1 MSRYARQHGAVRQPH
16 CAWTQPLSSFL
27 PFSVTTSGI
36 LMVFA
41 ALGAIAGLF
50 FFFHGFSRL
59 QEQRFSAARVV
70 TKTPVRVSSAA
81 TKTEDAPKRNS
92 HEVIQLTPVETQAN
106 GSESMT
112 QQGKIAAALLRAG
125 IPNPVTW
132 ADHQAQN
139 EVRVV
144 DEAGS
149 ESATATNDVDVSRV
163 LQQKSKAPTLQLPT
177 RDQIHTV
184 DRETSLMIWGG
195 PALTLAC
202 IYILAAHFGWL

>member
-1 MSRYARQHGAVRQPH
+1 MHGAR
-16 CAWTQPLSSFL
+16 TKRLSSFL
-27 PFSVTTSGI
+27 PFSLSATGI
-36 LMVFA
+36 LMVLA

-59 QEQRFSAARVV
+59 QESRLSSAGVIA
-70 TKTPVRVSSAA
+70 TSPVRPPAMIA
-81 TKTEDAPKRNS
+81 TKSAEPVKRNS
-92 HEVIQLTPVETQAN
+92 HEVIQLSSVETQVN

-132 ADHQAQN
+132 ADQHVPN
-139 EVRVV
+139 EVRVE
-144 DEAGS
+144 DEPENKKETG
-149 ESATATNDVDVSRV
+149 TKDVDVSRV
-163 LQQKSKAPTLQLPT
+163 LQQKSNALALQLPT
-177 RDQIHTV
+177 RDQNPIA
-184 DRETSLMIWGG
+184 DRLTSLMIWGG

>member
-1 MSRYARQHGAVRQPH
+1 
-16 CAWTQPLSSFL
+16 
-27 PFSVTTSGI
+27 
-36 LMVFA
+36 MVFA
-41 ALGAIAGLF
+41 SLGAIAGLF

-59 QEQRFSAARVV
+59 QERHFSTARMV
-70 TKTPVRVSSAA
+70 TKTPVRIPPAA
-81 TKTEDAPKRNS
+81 PKTEDAPKRNS
-92 HEVIQLTPVETQAN
+92 HEVIQLTPVETLAN

-132 ADHQAQN
+132 ADHHAQN

-163 LQQKSKAPTLQLPT
+163 LQQKSNAPTLQLPT

>member
-1 MSRYARQHGAVRQPH
+1 MH
-16 CAWTQPLSSFL
+16 CAWTQPLSSL
-27 PFSVTTSGI
+27 QPFSITGSGI

-59 QEQRFSAARVV
+59 QERRFSAPRV
-70 TKTPVRVSSAA
+70 TKTPVRVPPALPKAA
-81 TKTEDAPKRNS
+81 DAPKRNS

-132 ADHQAQN
+132 ADHHGEN
-139 EVRVV
+139 EIRVV
-144 DEAGS
+144 DEAES
-149 ESATATNDVDVSRV
+149 ESAKTAEHVEVSRV
-163 LQQKSKAPTLQLPT
+163 LQKSNALALPLPT
-177 RDQIHTV
+177 RDQPYTA
-184 DRETSLMIWGG
+184 DRNTSLMIWGG

>member
-1 MSRYARQHGAVRQPH
+1 MLDSEVQ
-16 CAWTQPLSSFL
+16 CAKRAAPGRNRLSSFL
-27 PFSVTTSGI
+27 PFSVTVSGI

-41 ALGAIAGLF
+41 ALGAMAGLF

-59 QEQRFSAARVV
+59 QEHRFSAVRAVA
-70 TKTPVRVSSAA
+70 KTPVRVPPAPP
-81 TKTEDAPKRNS
+81 KTADAPKRNS
-92 HEVIQLTPVETQAN
+92 HEVIQLSSVETQAN

-132 ADHQAQN
+132 ADHHAQN

-144 DEAGS
+144 DEPEG
-149 ESATATNDVDVSRV
+149 ESTATKDVDVSRV
-163 LQQKSKAPTLQLPT
+163 LQQKSNAPALPLPT
-177 RDQIHTV
+177 RDQIYRA
-184 DRETSLMIWGG
+184 DRKTSLMIWGG

>member
-1 MSRYARQHGAVRQPH
+1 MLDSEVQ
-16 CAWTQPLSSFL
+16 CAKRTEPGRNRLSSFL
-27 PFSVTTSGI
+27 PFSITASGI

-41 ALGAIAGLF
+41 ALGAMAGLF

-59 QEQRFSAARVV
+59 QEHRFSAVRVV
-70 TKTPVRVSSAA
+70 AKTAVCVPPAPP
-81 TKTEDAPKRNS
+81 KTADAPKCNT
-92 HEVIQLTPVETQAN
+92 HEVIQLSPVEAQAN

-132 ADHQAQN
+132 ADHHAEN
-139 EVRVV
+139 EVRIV
-144 DEAGS
+144 DEPEG
-149 ESATATNDVDVSRV
+149 ESTTATKDVDVSRV
-163 LQQKSKAPTLQLPT
+163 LQHKSNAAALQLPT
-177 RDQIHTV
+177 REQIYSV
-184 DRETSLMIWGG
+184 DRKTSFMIWGG

>member
-1 MSRYARQHGAVRQPH
+1 MLDSEVQ
-16 CAWTQPLSSFL
+16 CAQRTAPGRNRLSSFL
-27 PFSVTTSGI
+27 PFFVTASGI

-59 QEQRFSAARVV
+59 QERRFSAARVV
-70 TKTPVRVSSAA
+70 TKTPVRVPPLPPNPA
-81 TKTEDAPKRNS
+81 EAPQRNL
-92 HEVIQLTPVETQAN
+92 HEVIQLTPAETQAN

-112 QQGKIAAALLRAG
+112 QQGKIAAALLLAG

-132 ADHQAQN
+132 ADHHPQS

-144 DEAGS
+144 DEPEG
-149 ESATATNDVDVSRV
+149 ESAMAANDVEVCRV
-163 LQQKSKAPTLQLPT
+163 LQQKSNAPALQLPT
-177 RDQIHTV
+177 REQIYIA
-184 DRETSLMIWGG
+184 DRKTSLMIWGG
-195 PALTLAC
+195 PALTLVC

>member
-1 MSRYARQHGAVRQPH
+1 
-16 CAWTQPLSSFL
+16 LSSFL
-27 PFSVTTSGI
+27 PFSLSATGI
-36 LMVFA
+36 FMVLA

-59 QEQRFSAARVV
+59 QESRLSPAGVIA
-70 TKTPVRVSSAA
+70 KSPVRPPAMLA
-81 TKTEDAPKRNS
+81 TKSADPVKRNS
-92 HEVIQLTPVETQAN
+92 HEVIQLSSVETQVN

-132 ADHQAQN
+132 ADQRVPN
-139 EVRVV
+139 EVHVE
-144 DEAGS
+144 DEPES
-149 ESATATNDVDVSRV
+149 ERETGTNDVSRV
-163 LQQKSKAPTLQLPT
+163 LQQKSNAPALQLPT
-177 RDQIHTV
+177 RDQNPTA
-184 DRETSLMIWGG
+184 DRMTSLMIWGG

>member
-1 MSRYARQHGAVRQPH
+1 
-16 CAWTQPLSSFL
+16 
-27 PFSVTTSGI
+27 
-36 LMVFA
+36 MVLA

-59 QEQRFSAARVV
+59 QESRLSSAQLIANS
-70 TKTPVRVSSAA
+70 PVRPPAKIA
-81 TKTEDAPKRNS
+81 TKSADPVKRNS
-92 HEVIQLTPVETQAN
+92 HEVIQLSSVETQVN

-132 ADHQAQN
+132 TDQHVPN
-139 EVRVV
+139 E
-144 DEAGS
+144 DEPENEKETG
-149 ESATATNDVDVSRV
+149 TKDVDVARV
-163 LQQKSKAPTLQLPT
+163 LQQKSNAPALQLPT
-177 RDQIHTV
+177 RDQNPTA
-184 DRETSLMIWGG
+184 DRMTSLMIWGG